1 MCVIAIMH
9 ARSDIQAQVHCSKI
23 VGYGSIWFVFGSWLA
38 LEGYKLTY
46 SKMDNSPITLLKL
59 ACLFTTEVHSPSGQQ
74 HWCMSLDALHAL
86 LLRHRKLYTYA
97 CPNVHLHHGYAAIKG
112 QDAYDALH
120 CT

>member
-9 ARSDIQAQVHCSKI
+9 ARSDIQAQVHCSRI
-23 VGYGSIWFVFGSWLA
+23 VGYGSIWFVFGVWLA
-38 LEGYKLTY
+38 LEGHKLTY
-46 SKMDNSPITLLKL
+46 SKMDTRPITLLKL